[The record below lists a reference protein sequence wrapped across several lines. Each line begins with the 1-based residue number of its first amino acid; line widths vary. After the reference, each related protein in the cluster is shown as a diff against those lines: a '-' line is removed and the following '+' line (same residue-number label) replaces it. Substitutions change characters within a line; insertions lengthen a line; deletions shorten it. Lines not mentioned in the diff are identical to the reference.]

1 MESFRKKGRKNSVTG
16 ITSIQM
22 AYIMPAFFFLFIL
35 ILHTV
40 FYFHDKIILNGAAC
54 ETAVL
59 GAQLERKQDETE
71 KTNLEQ
77 FFRERTEKKLI
88 LFSEY
93 TISIGKTNSEITVKA
108 EDKKNKMKL
117 KIEQKA
123 RIMKTEKRLRN

>member
-35 ILHTV
+35 IIHTV

-108 EDKKNKMKL
+108 EAKKNKMKL

>member
-1 MESFRKKGRKNSVTG
+1 MTG

-35 ILHTV
+35 IIHTV
-40 FYFHDKIILNGAAC
+40 FYFHDKIILNGTAC

-59 GAQLERKQDETE
+59 GAQVERKQDE
-71 KTNLEQ
+71 KGKINLEQ
-77 FFRERTEKKLI
+77 FFKERTGKKLI

-93 TISIGKTNSEITVKA
+93 TVSIDKTNKEITVKA
-108 EDKKNKMKL
+108 EAKKNKMKL
-117 KIEQKA
+117 KIEQRA